1 MRSSDAKK
9 FDPQNALHKAM
20 GYSPDKKAPAGPFWV
35 EGEKSPYQVHDI
47 THFPDWRNIIV
58 WDAYFNNM
66 TAGLMIISVIC
77 WAFGPVVF
85 SRLMPF
91 ALTLA
96 LILVC
101 VDFVLLICDL
111 GDSWRFSHSMR
122 VLHFTSPLSVG
133 VWGLACYA
141 TCLGIAVVLY
151 WIGIASNSAGM
162 HGLSRLLVLVAR
174 PFTVLSFIGAVV
186 VICYKGVVF
195 SCTSQP
201 GVKKARWLS
210 PFMVADALLLGL
222 ASYTILA
229 VFIFGMRAGMWL
241 ILPLYILLVARC
253 VSFGLIWLDVRARAR
268 KIYSKAGNTITML
281 VVLAFGGAVPAICA
295 LPGAWGLLL
304 AALLVLLCGI
314 WERYWLIGLARHC

>member
-151 WIGIASNSAGM
+151 WLEIGRASC
-162 HGLSRLLVLVAR
+162 R
-174 PFTVLSFIGAVV
+174 
-186 VICYKGVVF
+186 
-195 SCTSQP
+195 
-201 GVKKARWLS
+201 
-210 PFMVADALLLGL
+210 
-222 ASYTILA
+222 
-229 VFIFGMRAGMWL
+229 
-241 ILPLYILLVARC
+241 
-253 VSFGLIWLDVRARAR
+253 
-268 KIYSKAGNTITML
+268 
-281 VVLAFGGAVPAICA
+281 
-295 LPGAWGLLL
+295 
-304 AALLVLLCGI
+304 
-314 WERYWLIGLARHC
+314 ERV